1 MTIQKLR
8 LNSAACKT
16 SPCISLYTFRT
27 EKKNATPRA
36 NAVIYLGKVK
46 QGKDAFRHQVE
57 LILALVFKDLTSKK
71 STVKLMACL
80 LLCVLGTNFNTTVLL
95 QILPEN

>member
-1 MTIQKLR
+1 M
-8 LNSAACKT
+8 
-16 SPCISLYTFRT
+16 
-27 EKKNATPRA
+27 PRQELTLT
-36 NAVIYLGKVK
+36 VIYPEKVK
-46 QGKDAFRHQVE
+46 QGKDTFRHQVE